1 MQQVQLYI
9 DNQRVELFKDENI
22 SLTQTIQNVRDIA
35 KIFTPFSKSFSI
47 PASKTNNK
55 IFKHYYNFDIEEG
68 FDGRKKVAATIE
80 LNALPFQEGK
90 IKLEGVDLK
99 DNKPHSYRIT
109 FFGNTVDLKDILG
122 DDKLSALTWLDGFE
136 RTYNATTVKA
146 DLQANGVDLTNTLD
160 SVVYSDA
167 YVMPLIAAKTRL
179 FYRTLSGGGT
189 QYFNSDGTTNPNG
202 GNLFDHSGGGVAHQH
217 GLYWQELKY
226 GIRLYL
232 IVKAIEESYDG
243 IEFTSD
249 SFIVDTSSNDQYYKM
264 YMWLHRRKGFVFD
277 DAEGNI
283 IEELYTGFADDTSTF
298 TRASLVDDKVK
309 IFNLT
314 GNQTIDYSLEVRRT
328 SGSNPFTVT
337 IKKDGVVYAV
347 DSSSSTP
354 LTMTG
359 TLTNSSTG
367 YEIFIEGTAT
377 EAFDCQ
383 WTLTDSFLGEGPTA
397 FTRGGTQ
404 TLASDYKFRAS
415 EQIPEMKVIDFL
427 SGLFKLFNL
436 TAYVTT
442 DGKIKVQT
450 LDDFY
455 ASGTTRDITE
465 YVDTSQSTVDVA
477 LPYKEI
483 KFEYKGRKTEV
494 AQLYEQEQGIGWGT
508 TEYKIDNSLSGEV
521 YTVQAPFEHM
531 QFEKLTDDGTALN
544 NLQVGNFIDGDKA
557 YFGEPLIFYWQRYSG
572 TSISYLPD
580 DSTHET
586 VSTYCV
592 PLNSVTGTS
601 SDSNHFSV
609 ELNEFLPTTTLTG
622 SLFANFYQDYI
633 SDVFNTKRR
642 LTKVKAYLPVGFLI
656 SYSLADTLKIADR
669 QYRIN
674 SIQTNLQTGES
685 ELELLNVV

>member
-9 DNQRVELFKDENI
+9 DNQRVELFEDENI

-80 LNALPFQEGK
+80 LNTLPFQEGK
-90 IKLEGVDLK
+90 IKLEGVDLR
-99 DNKPHSYRIT
+99 DNKPYSYRIT

-179 FYRTLSGGGT
+179 FYRTLTGGGT

-283 IEELYTGFADDTSTF
+283 IEELYTGFSDDTSTF

-415 EQIPEMKVIDFL
+415 EQIPEMKVIGFL

-465 YVDTSQSTVDVA
+465 YVDTSKSTVDVA

-531 QFEKLTDDGTALN
+531 QFEKLTDDGAALS

-572 TSISYLPD
+572 TIISYLPD

>member
-202 GNLFDHSGGGVAHQH
+202 GNLFDHSGGGVSHQH

-359 TLTNSSTG
+359 TLTNSRTG

-521 YTVQAPFEHM
+521 YTVEAPFEHM
-531 QFEKLTDDGTALN
+531 QFEKLTDDGTALS

-642 LTKVKAYLPVGFLI
+642 LTKVKAYLPVGFLM
-656 SYSLADTLKIADR
+656 S
-669 QYRIN
+669 
-674 SIQTNLQTGES
+674 
-685 ELELLNVV
+685 

>member
-202 GNLFDHSGGGVAHQH
+202 GNLFDHSGGGVSHQH

-521 YTVQAPFEHM
+521 YTVEAPFEHM
-531 QFEKLTDDGTALN
+531 QFEKLTDDGAALS

-572 TSISYLPD
+572 TTISYLPD

-669 QYRIN
+669 QYIIN